1 MKKENYVHKT
11 QNTAQET
18 VSTVKMVANTATPPP
33 PPPPS
38 ENNLAKY
45 KTPFSG
51 SLARLRHKN
60 SRPVAGGAVV
70 VLTAIALTILLIACP
85 EETPPAGNGNT
96 AKTPAGGACVT
107 DTDCAD
113 SLVCT
118 GALGTQI
125 CSQAGDGTVGSLC
138 GTDNHCT
145 DPLVCDAGLCS
156 GGAGSVG
163 EMCTDNDGC
172 TDPLVCGDNS
182 ICGIPSGNSCSTDT
196 QCADP
201 LICTGTAGAQVCS
214 TAGDGLTGSVCG
226 NNDHCDGALIC
237 GNGLCRVAAGGT
249 CTADSDCANTLI
261 CTGVSG
267 SQVCSQAGTGAGGS
281 VCGNDDHCTDALIC
295 GSGAC
300 GVAAG
305 DACSV
310 SDDCVGTLMC
320 SANVCSTGAAGSAC
334 NADDQCTNPLVCN
347 GAAGSQMCGDAGN
360 GMSGSACGNND
371 HCTAPLICG
380 AGTCDADTDGDS
392 IADNADNCPNVP
404 NTDQAIT
411 TGDTAGHACNTDI
424 DDDDDGLIEIWTL
437 EQLHNMR
444 YNLAGTTYDDELAD
458 TGTNADA
465 GITTG
470 APTAATADCTTA
482 TGGVYLCGYEL
493 MNNLDFDLDGDGS
506 TVKTD
511 GTLDT
516 DDDASPHFVV
526 ANGGWEPIGSQAT
539 TFDAIFEGNGFT
551 ISNLA
556 IRRNLIDIGLFGAIN
571 GAHIRNVGI
580 VGGLIA
586 YTGSSSTAN
595 LVGAIAGSV
604 LRDSIVS
611 ASYAAVNIDAGDGGE
626 SHAGGLIGWMS
637 EGNVSIIA
645 SYATGDVDG
654 GDNGRDRIGG
664 LVGTHAAGFIIA
676 SYATGDV
683 SSGSAD
689 GDVGGLVG
697 RQSGG
702 SIDAS
707 YATGDITGGGGD
719 DNVGGLSG
727 SSVEPI
733 TASYATGDVD
743 AGTGTGDRA
752 GSLVGLNAGTTI
764 TASYGF
770 GEVTNGETAGL
781 SPMPAGVSVATALTA
796 ANAGQCSNRTY
807 TTETACTSTSLAITA
822 GSWDSTDMECSAPDS
837 GATAGVDY
845 TTYTTMATCTAPG
858 TKTTAHTWTTWS
870 NAANDTLNAWVF
882 GTGVTPK
889 LRYADYDGAG
899 SMYACSLFPS
909 TVTCGAAGD
918 QLPGQPTQ

>member
-1 MKKENYVHKT
+1 MKKEQYINSRGSASAPSAKLKSI
-11 QNTAQET
+11 A
-18 VSTVKMVANTATPPP
+18 PPP
-33 PPPPS
+33 PPPLL
-38 ENNLAKY
+38 NDTGLFRLAGNITQK
-45 KTPFSG
+45 FS
-51 SLARLRHKN
+51 KN
-60 SRPVAGGAVV
+60 SRIAAVAAVLLAGA
-70 VLTAIALTILLIACP
+70 LIISAC
-85 EETPPAGNGNT
+85 ENNTPPAGNGS
-96 AKTPAGGACVT
+96 AGQAGPGETCAA
-107 DTDCAD
+107 DTDCTD
-113 SLVCT
+113 NLRCT
-118 GALGTQI
+118 GALGKTCTQP
-125 CSQAGDGTVGSLC
+125 GDGTVGSLC
-138 GTDNHCT
+138 GTNDHCT

-163 EMCTDNDGC
+163 EMCTDNDAC

-201 LICTGTAGAQVCS
+201 LICTGTAGAQVC
-214 TAGDGLTGSVCG
+214 TAAGDGLTGSVCG
-226 NNDHCDGALIC
+226 NNDHCDGALVC
-237 GNGLCRVAAGGT
+237 GNGLCGAAAGST
-249 CTADSDCANTLI
+249 CTADNVCAGDLI
-261 CTGVSG
+261 CTGASG
-267 SQVCSQAGTGAGGS
+267 SQICSQPGTGAGGS
-281 VCGNDDHCTDALIC
+281 ICGNDDHCTDALIC
-295 GSGAC
+295 GSGTC

-347 GAAGSQMCGDAGN
+347 GAVGSQVCGIAGN

-516 DDDASPHFVV
+516 EDNASPHFVV
-526 ANGGWEPIGSQAT
+526 SSGGWEPIGTDAADNNR
-539 TFDAIFEGNGFT
+539 FAAIFEGNGFT

-556 IRRNLIDIGLFGAIN
+556 IRRNLTAIGLFGSTVR
-571 GAHIRNVGI
+571 AHIRNVGI
-580 VGGLIA
+580 VGGLVA
-586 YTGSSSTAN
+586 YTGSSSSDVGA
-595 LVGAIAGSV
+595 LVGEVVTDA
-604 LRDSIVS
+604 IVS
-611 ASYAAVNIDAGDGGE
+611 ASNAAVNIDVRSASQGYAGGLVGRLSRTTSSIITSYATGNVDGGDGGDRLGGLVGIQDNG
-626 SHAGGLIGWMS
+626 SVIASYATGNVSGSGGNDSVGGLVGRLSSGSITASYATGDVSAGSGSDFAGGLTSFSG
-637 EGNVSIIA
+637 GSITA

-654 GDNGRDRIGG
+654 GADSDNAGT
-664 LVGTHAAGFIIA
+664 LVGFT
-676 SYATGDV
+676 
-683 SSGSAD
+683 
-689 GDVGGLVG
+689 
-697 RQSGG
+697 
-702 SIDAS
+702 
-707 YATGDITGGGGD
+707 
-719 DNVGGLSG
+719 
-727 SSVEPI
+727 
-733 TASYATGDVD
+733 
-743 AGTGTGDRA
+743 
-752 GSLVGLNAGTTI
+752 GSLVT

-770 GEVTNGETAGL
+770 GEVTNEETAGL
-781 SPMPAGVSVATALTA
+781 SPMPAGISVATALTA

-807 TTETACTSTSLAITA
+807 TTQAACVSTSLAITA
-822 GSWDSTDMECSAPDS
+822 GTWDSTDMECSAPDS

-870 NAANDTLNAWVF
+870 NAADNTLNAWVF

-899 SMYACSLFPS
+899 TTYDCSLFLS
-909 TVTCGAAGD
+909 SVTCGASGE
-918 QLPGQPTQ
+918 QLPGQPAQ

>member
-1 MKKENYVHKT
+1 ML
-11 QNTAQET
+11 
-18 VSTVKMVANTATPPP
+18 
-33 PPPPS
+33 
-38 ENNLAKY
+38 LAGALIISACE
-45 KTPFSG
+45 SG
-51 SLARLRHKN
+51 
-60 SRPVAGGAVV
+60 
-70 VLTAIALTILLIACP
+70 
-85 EETPPAGNGNT
+85 TPPAGNGNT

-145 DPLVCDAGLCS
+145 DPLVCEAGLCS

-163 EMCTDNDGC
+163 DMCTDNDGC

-201 LICTGTAGAQVCS
+201 LICTGTAGAQVC
-214 TAGDGLTGSVCG
+214 TAAGDGLTGSVCG

-237 GNGLCRVAAGGT
+237 GNGLCGAAAGST
-249 CTADSDCANTLI
+249 CAADTDCVGTLI
-261 CTGVSG
+261 CTGASG
-267 SQVCSQAGTGAGGS
+267 SQICSQAGTGAAGS

-295 GSGAC
+295 GNGAC

-305 DACSV
+305 GTCSID
-310 SDDCVGTLMC
+310 DDCAGNLMC
-320 SANVCSTGAAGSAC
+320 SANVCSTGMAGSAC
-334 NADDQCTNPLVCN
+334 NADDQCTDPLKCN
-347 GAAGSQMCGDAGN
+347 GALGSQVCGTAGN

-424 DDDDDGLIEIWTL
+424 DDDNDGLIEIWTL

-516 DDDASPHFVV
+516 EDNASPHFVV
-526 ANGGWEPIGSQAT
+526 ADGGWEPVGTDT
-539 TFDAIFEGNGFT
+539 TNNRFDAIFEGNGFT

-556 IRRNLIDIGLFGAIN
+556 IRRNLTDIGLFGSTG

-580 VGGLIA
+580 VGGLVA
-586 YTGSSSTAN
+586 YTGSSNPNTIGV
-595 LVGAIAGSV
+595 LVGTIGTTGVAVGNT
-604 LRDSIVS
+604 IVS
-611 ASYAAVNIDAGDGGE
+611 GSYATANIDAGDGAAGQ
-626 SHAGGLIGWMS
+626 AGGLVGRLADRD
-637 EGNVSIIA
+637 NVIIA
-645 SYATGDVDG
+645 SYATGNVDG
-654 GDNGRDRIGG
+654 GSGNNSIGG
-664 LVGTHAAGFIIA
+664 LVGQHDDGTIIA
-676 SYATGDV
+676 SHATGNVTGAAGNDNI
-683 SSGSAD
+683 
-689 GDVGGLVG
+689 GGLVG
-697 RQSGG
+697 RSNNG
-702 SIDAS
+702 
-707 YATGDITGGGGD
+707 
-719 DNVGGLSG
+719 V
-727 SSVEPI
+727 I
-733 TASYATGDVD
+733 TASYATGDVNGG
-743 AGTGTGDRA
+743 AGNDFAGGLIGGALSRGVVASYATGNIDGGADSDTA
-752 GSLVGLNAGTTI
+752 GAIAGIQVGGNM
-764 TASYGF
+764 TAVYGF
-770 GEVTNGETAGL
+770 GEVTNEETAGN
-781 SPMPAGVSVATALTA
+781 STKPPGVTAATALTA
-796 ANAGQCSNRTY
+796 ANTAQCSNRTY
-807 TTETACTSTSLAITA
+807 TTQAACISTSLAITA
-822 GSWDSTDMECSAPDS
+822 GTWDSTEMECSAPDS

-845 TTYTTMATCTAPG
+845 TTYTSMSACTAPG

-870 NAANDTLNAWVF
+870 NATNNTLNAWVF

-889 LRYADYDGAG
+889 LRYADYDGSG
-899 SMYACSLFPS
+899 TKYACSLFLS
-909 TVTCGAAGD
+909 SVTCGASGE
-918 QLPGQPTQ
+918 QLPGQPAQ